1 MKKILVLTDFSECA
15 RYATDTAMQIA
26 KRAGAEL
33 HFYHHLFV
41 PVDWVVVD
49 FGQGSSLPDISEE
62 EKGVIEQLKI
72 LESEAFSQGI
82 KCVSHLDFDTS
93 SESITR
99 YASAHDISLIV
110 MGSHGAKGIKEFF
123 IGSNAQNVVKHAKIP
138 VLIIKEKPVFRD
150 APVILFASDF
160 HSEALVPFRLVAKY
174 AQKLGSKIHLV
185 YLNTPA
191 DFKRSWV
198 IRDRMDQFIDI
209 ASDRLAQAEIV
220 DCLFLEEGLQNYCE
234 EHEIEL
240 LAMATHHRKGLPR
253 MFMGS
258 ITEQVVNHIGI
269 PVVSIPIS

>member
-1 MKKILVLTDFSECA
+1 MKKILVPTDFSDCA
-15 RYATDTAMQIA
+15 RYASDTAMQIA

-33 HFYHHLFV
+33 HFYHHIFV

-49 FGQGSSLPDISEE
+49 FGHGSSLPDISEE
-62 EKGVIEQLKI
+62 EKGVLEQLKN

-82 KCVSHLDFDTS
+82 KCVTHMDYDTS

-99 YASAHDISLIV
+99 YAAAQDISLIV

-123 IGSNAQNVVKHAKIP
+123 IGSNAQNVVKHANIP
-138 VLIIKEKPVFRD
+138 VLIIKNKPVIRD
-150 APVILFASDF
+150 SPTVLFASDF
-160 HSEALVPFRLVAKY
+160 HTEALNAFRLVAKY
-174 AQKLGSKIHLV
+174 AKKIGSKIHLV

-191 DFKRSWV
+191 EFKRSWV

-209 ASDRLAQAEIV
+209 ASDSLAKAEIV

-234 EHEIEL
+234 ENEIEL

-258 ITEQVVNHIGI
+258 ITEQVVNHMEI
-269 PVVSIPIS
+269 PVVSIPIT